1 MAGLLPGGCRRA
13 EEEVMRALE
22 GTRGQRAER
31 KRPNEKP
38 RGCESGK
45 GGGTGGR
52 GHHGVEVLRRTHT

>member
-1 MAGLLPGGCRRA
+1 MAGPSPAGCRRA

-38 RGCESGK
+38 RGSESGR
-45 GGGTGGR
+45 GGR
-52 GHHGVEVLRRTHT
+52 WAPGGAGARE